1 MDTEEGRR
9 SKRDIIPH
17 VENLVDLVFG
27 LALSIGSLIL
37 ITNPPQNS
45 HDLLEDVIAFAYG
58 FIILVFIWE
67 EFSQTMMVVKVE
79 TKGMLRTTYIMLFLV
94 AIEPYLFNL
103 ITSPQQTGPNVEMI
117 DSLAS
122 MIYALDLAGLMLA
135 LAFFSDHITKQNN
148 LEHSSLRAIY
158 RSKRDSFLLSATI
171 FLFSTLPFFWDS
183 TLLDLKLR
191 YWLWIL
197 APILPR
203 LYILVVKGGSLKRKV

>member
-1 MDTEEGRR
+1 MDTEEGQR

-37 ITNPPQNS
+37 VTSPPKNP
-45 HDLLEDVIAFAYG
+45 HELLEDVIAFAYG

-67 EFSQTMMVVKVE
+67 EFSQHMMLVKVE

-122 MIYALDLAGLMLA
+122 MIYALDLAGLMLV
-135 LAFFSDHITKQNN
+135 LAFFSDHIAKQND
-148 LEHSSLRAIY
+148 LEDSSLRAIY
-158 RSKRDSFLLSATI
+158 RSKRDSFLLSATV
-171 FLFSTLPFFWDS
+171 FLLSVLPFFWDS
-183 TLLDLKLR
+183 SLLDLRTR

-197 APILPR
+197 APILAR
-203 LYILVVKGGSLKRKV
+203 LRFLVVK